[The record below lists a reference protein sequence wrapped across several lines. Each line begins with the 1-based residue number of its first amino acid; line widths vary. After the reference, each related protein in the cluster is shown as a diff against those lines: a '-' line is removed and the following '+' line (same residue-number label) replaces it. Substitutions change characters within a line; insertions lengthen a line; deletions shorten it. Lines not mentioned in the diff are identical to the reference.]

1 MFSNEQS
8 KEGPSEG
15 NVSKQVQTRI
25 YLVVIDDIKKNK
37 LEKELRL
44 SEDAILYRMVK
55 EGLTDKVTVKKRF
68 TIERANLKNIQ

>member
-1 MFSNEQS
+1 MFSNEPSQ
-8 KEGPSEG
+8 EGPWEG
-15 NVSKQVQTRI
+15 NVSKQVQTCI